1 MNVNGNGAGAG
12 GRPSD
17 GRRKALNAEL
27 TVPSVSNF
35 FPIENYYDAA
45 DKVYESFQLA
55 FLQSNSSQT
64 SSQSQ
69 SQKTKSSLDDAYVY
83 GKRYCMFCIQAIPEH
98 NYYNA
103 TRYRSVQVQ
112 HTKQVQNVLT
122 QLEQV
127 ATAMD
132 KEELEKTRLREIQIQ
147 KKKEERE
154 RIERKQYEDLQRRVQ
169 RQMQQS
175 KQQTNQNQTTDTN
188 SENLEVSALSKLE
201 LLRKPE
207 LPTYQAATHSSPS
220 EDSSIRRDPSGEEP
234 KGDPSSRYRLA
245 FDDDSSADE
254 GGAYPPPMLPPT
266 PYSELSSN
274 GSSLSNGNG
283 NQSQPQPALPP
294 SYDQALRSR
303 PFLGPGVKVHPVGDH
318 QNGYIPSPAVASPE
332 QVPFRKQQP
341 KKEAN
346 TPMKQQQKKFVQD
359 YVRHQREGKI
369 EVTAIDTYQG
379 RKPESTNG
387 CTVISALVAAFHL
400 VSHGGITNSQ
410 VCQVIDRE
418 CGPLLREIRS
428 KLGLG
433 ESALIIPSDVHDH
446 LVDRKVLHQKHFEGA
461 AGGNIMDPD
470 HFGEFIKLISV
481 GDDGKAPWSRKAAA
495 TLFFREH
502 VISIVKFP
510 VGPNQVFY
518 DLVDSLPGGGRNLAS
533 RTRCK
538 DVQSLEVLLRWYTT
552 RKFSDTNCAHIDGN
566 PWDDNMADMDPRV
579 FQGFVW
585 AAKQ

>member
-1 MNVNGNGAGAG
+1 MSNRSMNGSSNGNGGP

-17 GRRKALNAEL
+17 ARRKALNAEL

-55 FLQSNSSQT
+55 FQ
-64 SSQSQ
+64 QSQ
-69 SQKTKSSLDDAYVY
+69 GSQKNGSKQKTPLDDAYVY
-83 GKRYCMFCIQAIPEH
+83 GKRYCTFCINAIPEH

-103 TRYRSVQVQ
+103 VRYRSLQVQ
-112 HTKQVQNVLT
+112 HTRQVTKVLT

-127 ATAMD
+127 ATEMD
-132 KEELEKTRLREIQIQ
+132 KEELEKQRQREIHHQ
-147 KKKEERE
+147 KKQEERE
-154 RIERKQYEDLQRRVQ
+154 NIERKQYEDLQRRVQ
-169 RQMQQS
+169 KQMQQS
-175 KQQTNQNQTTDTN
+175 KAQSQHQNSDVR
-188 SENLEVSALSKLE
+188 SDPDNLEASALSKLE
-201 LLRKPE
+201 LLMRKP
-207 LPTYQAATHSSPS
+207 APS
-220 EDSSIRRDPSGEEP
+220 APEDYSIRRDPSGEEP
-234 KGDPSSRYRLA
+234 RGEPSTRYRLNLDD
-245 FDDDSSADE
+245 DDDSSVDE
-254 GGAYPPPMLPPT
+254 NGAFPPPMLPP
-266 PYSELSSN
+266 SSSSN
-274 GSSLSNGNG
+274 GSLSSSSE
-283 NQSQPQPALPP
+283 QQQPNAPP

-303 PFLGPGVKVHPVGDH
+303 PFLGPGVKHPVGT
-318 QNGYIPSPAVASPE
+318 NSNKNIPMFGYTPPTAPE
-332 QVPFRKQQP
+332 QAPPRKQP
-341 KKEAN
+341 GKEGAVP
-346 TPMKQQQKKFVQD
+346 PMKQQQKKFVQD
-359 YVRHQREGKI
+359 YLRHQREGKI

-379 RKPESTNG
+379 RTRDSTNG

-518 DLVDSLPGGGRNLAS
+518 DLVDSLPGLAKGGRNLAS

-538 DVQSLEVLLRWYTT
+538 DVKSLEVLLRWYTS
-552 RKFSDTNCAHIDGN
+552 RKFSDSNCAHIDCN

>member
-1 MNVNGNGAGAG
+1 MSNRSSNGSINGNGGP

-17 GRRKALNAEL
+17 LRRKALNAEL

-55 FLQSNSSQT
+55 FQQSLSQ
-64 SSQSQ
+64 QN
-69 SQKTKSSLDDAYVY
+69 KNKKKPLDDAYVY
-83 GKRYCMFCIQAIPEH
+83 GKRYCTFCIQAIPEH

-103 TRYRSVQVQ
+103 TRYRSLQVQ
-112 HTKQVQNVLT
+112 HTRQVTKVLT

-127 ATAMD
+127 AAEMD
-132 KEELEKTRLREIQIQ
+132 KEELEKQKQREIQIQ
-147 KKKEERE
+147 KNKEERE

-175 KQQTNQNQTTDTN
+175 KQTQNQKSDEKPDN
-188 SENLEVSALSKLE
+188 MEASALSKLE
-201 LLRKPE
+201 LLMRKPAE
-207 LPTYQAATHSSPS
+207 NVP
-220 EDSSIRRDPSGEEP
+220 EGSIRRDPSGEEP
-234 KGDPSSRYRLA
+234 KKGSPSTRYRLN
-245 FDDDSSADE
+245 FDDDDESDE
-254 GGAYPPPMLPPT
+254 GGIPPPILPP
-266 PYSELSSN
+266 SSSSN
-274 GSSLSNGNG
+274 GSISSG
-283 NQSQPQPALPP
+283 SEQPSAPP

-303 PFLGPGVKVHPVGDH
+303 PFLGPGDKVHHVGT
-318 QNGYIPSPAVASPE
+318 NNNKNMPMFGYTSPSTVATPE
-332 QVPFRKQQP
+332 QAPSRKQP
-341 KKEAN
+341 KKKGLGM
-346 TPMKQQQKKFVQD
+346 PMKQLQKKFVQD

-369 EVTAIDTYQG
+369 EVSAIDTYQG
-379 RKPESTNG
+379 RTRDSTNG

-400 VSHGGITNSQ
+400 VSQSGITNSQ

-418 CGPLLREIRS
+418 CGPLLREIRN

-502 VISIVKFP
+502 VISIVKLP

-518 DLVDSLPGGGRNLAS
+518 DLVDSLPGLATNGRNLAS

-538 DVQSLEVLLRWYTT
+538 DVKSLEVLLRWYTS
-552 RKFSDTNCAHIDGN
+552 RKFSDSNCAHIDSN

>member
-1 MNVNGNGAGAG
+1 MNGNGNGG
-12 GRPSD
+12 TGRPSD
-17 GRRKALNAEL
+17 ARRKALNAEL

-55 FLQSNSSQT
+55 FQQINQ
-64 SSQSQ
+64 QNHGNK
-69 SQKTKSSLDDAYVY
+69 QKTPLDDAYVY
-83 GKRYCMFCIQAIPEH
+83 GKRYCTFCINAIPEH

-103 TRYRSVQVQ
+103 TRYRSLQVQ
-112 HTKQVQNVLT
+112 HTKQVTKVLT

-127 ATAMD
+127 AKEMD
-132 KEELEKTRLREIQIQ
+132 KEELEKQRQREIQIQ
-147 KKKEERE
+147 RKQEERQN
-154 RIERKQYEDLQRRVQ
+154 IERKQYEDLQRRAQ
-169 RQMQQS
+169 RQMQESKAQS
-175 KQQTNQNQTTDTN
+175 QFQNQNSDAR
-188 SENLEVSALSKLE
+188 SDPDNLEASAISKLE
-201 LLRKPE
+201 LLMRKP
-207 LPTYQAATHSSPS
+207 TPS
-220 EDSSIRRDPSGEEP
+220 APAEDYSIRRDPSGEEP
-234 KGDPSSRYRLA
+234 RGEPSTRYRLNLDD
-245 FDDDSSADE
+245 DDDSSADE
-254 GGAYPPPMLPPT
+254 NGALPPPMLPPSSSS
-266 PYSELSSN
+266 PSN
-274 GSSLSNGNG
+274 GSLSSSSEQTGVM
-283 NQSQPQPALPP
+283 APP

-303 PFLGPGVKVHPVGDH
+303 PFLGPGVKHPVGT
-318 QNGYIPSPAVASPE
+318 NNNKNMPMFGYTPPTAPE
-332 QVPFRKQQP
+332 QAPSRKQP
-341 KKEAN
+341 KNDVA
-346 TPMKQQQKKFVQD
+346 PMKQQQKKFVQD
-359 YVRHQREGKI
+359 YLRHQREGKI

-379 RKPESTNG
+379 RTRDSTNG

-418 CGPLLREIRS
+418 CGPLLREIRN

-446 LVDRKVLHQKHFEGA
+446 LVDKKVLHQKHFEGA
-461 AGGNIMDPD
+461 AGGNIMDED

-518 DLVDSLPGGGRNLAS
+518 DLVDSLPGLATGGRNLAS

-538 DVQSLEVLLRWYTT
+538 DVKSLEVLLRWYTT
-552 RKFSDTNCAHIDGN
+552 RKFSDSNCAHIDCN

>member
-1 MNVNGNGAGAG
+1 MVNRSMNGNGNGNS

-17 GRRKALNAEL
+17 ARRKALNAEL

-55 FLQSNSSQT
+55 FQQ
-64 SSQSQ
+64 SQSQ
-69 SQKTKSSLDDAYVY
+69 SQNQRQHKKTPLDDAYVY
-83 GKRYCMFCIQAIPEH
+83 GKRYCTFCIQAIPEH

-103 TRYRSVQVQ
+103 TRYRSLQVQ
-112 HTKQVQNVLT
+112 HTRQVEKVLS

-132 KEELEKTRLREIQIQ
+132 KEELEKQRQRDIQRENM
-147 KKKEERE
+147 
-154 RIERKQYEDLQRRVQ
+154 ERKQYEDLQRRVQ

-175 KQQTNQNQTTDTN
+175 KAQSQHQHQKSDVR
-188 SENLEVSALSKLE
+188 SDPENLEASALSKLE
-201 LLRKPE
+201 LLMRKPASAPSA
-207 LPTYQAATHSSPS
+207 PTPENY
-220 EDSSIRRDPSGEEP
+220 SIRRDPSGEEP
-234 KGDPSSRYRLA
+234 RGEPSTRYRLNLDD
-245 FDDDSSADE
+245 DDDSSAE
-254 GGAYPPPMLPPT
+254 ESGFPPPVLPP
-266 PYSELSSN
+266 SSSSN
-274 GSSLSNGNG
+274 GSISSSSDLLVPS
-283 NQSQPQPALPP
+283 APP
-294 SYDQALRSR
+294 SYDQALRNR
-303 PFLGPGVKVHPVGDH
+303 PFLGPGVKHPVGTND
-318 QNGYIPSPAVASPE
+318 NKNMSMFGYTPPRSTVALPE
-332 QVPFRKQQP
+332 QAPSRKQP
-341 KKEAN
+341 RKEVTAV
-346 TPMKQQQKKFVQD
+346 PMKEMQKQ
-359 YVRHQREGKI
+359 YLQNYLRHQREGKI

-379 RKPESTNG
+379 RTRDSTNG

-418 CGPLLREIRS
+418 CGPLLREIRN

-518 DLVDSLPGGGRNLAS
+518 DLVDSLPGLSTGGRNLAS

-538 DVQSLEVLLRWYTT
+538 DVQSLEVLLRWYTS
-552 RKFSDTNCAHIDGN
+552 RKFSDSICAHIDRN